1 MALHYAILAN
11 GIEMLLLLASLLML
25 LWSTSYLLQFI
36 NLQIY
41 TYREGHHG
49 SPLADQCTPRL
60 WFMNTFRSNHSAT
73 TLVHEYIS
81 LEPFCRTGKRW
92 NHTHGATFAHTA
104 LHLAHP

>member
-60 WFMNTFRSNHSAT
+60 WFMNTFRSNHSAARGNGGIIPM
-73 TLVHEYIS
+73 VRRS
-81 LEPFCRTGKRW
+81 LTRHFTSRNRK
-92 NHTHGATFAHTA
+92 
-104 LHLAHP
+104 